1 MARQDWTYI
10 QISKQMAEVLD
21 KFLKTDI
28 ANNIQSV
35 IRINSLDIL
44 SYGSS
49 KTIKKYGLLVTR
61 KDR

>member
-28 ANNIQSV
+28 AKNIQSV

-49 KTIKKYGLLVTR
+49 KTIKRNMGY
-61 KDR
+61 